1 MMFLWVHWRGPVDT
15 DDDGG
20 MGRHDHQSFQLHRLP
35 TRTSTKCME
44 IGSVQRGWLRYRSH
58 DGLRQ
63 VDGGMER
70 TKEGLVLPQCRQGLP
85 TSSWRLRLKVLRGSV
100 SGALEGRWRLRAIF
114 RRFSQHASARSQ
126 VRA

>member
-1 MMFLWVHWRGPVDT
+1 MVRGQEGVVLQGARKGLPWA
-15 DDDGG
+15 
-20 MGRHDHQSFQLHRLP
+20 GRRRL
-35 TRTSTKCME
+35 RSCRN
-44 IGSVQRGWLRYRSH
+44 SRSSLRLQCR
-58 DGLRQ
+58 LRQ
-63 VDGGMER
+63 LDGGMER